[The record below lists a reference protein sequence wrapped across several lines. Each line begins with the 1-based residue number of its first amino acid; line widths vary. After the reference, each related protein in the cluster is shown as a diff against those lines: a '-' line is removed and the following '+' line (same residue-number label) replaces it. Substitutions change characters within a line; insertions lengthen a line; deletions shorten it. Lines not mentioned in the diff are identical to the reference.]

1 MGRIAAN
8 PAPPP
13 SPPPPSPPPPLMA
26 RHDDVEILKSYMTF
40 RLLPKTKIMWRERV
54 NLVRVF
60 IQSIMPSEAR
70 PSGNENLFF

>member
-1 MGRIAAN
+1 MGRVMVI

-13 SPPPPSPPPPLMA
+13 SPLMA
-26 RHDDVEILKSYMTF
+26 RDDDVEILKSYMNF